1 MYGAMQ
7 FLNIGE
13 KIFENILEL
22 ELRIEELIRIR
33 QGKN

>member
-1 MYGAMQ
+1 MQ

-33 QGKN
+33 QGKI

>member
-1 MYGAMQ
+1 MQ